1 MSRKKNEQLIRNA
14 VFRNIRKEPDWFDL
28 IKKVIISAMHNKN
41 IEFSKFVQELIIDC
55 QKHHAE
61 SVEEAIKEMV
71 EKLNQPDD
79 EKSKDEK
86 KQREAI
92 LNDTHRKQLFK
103 KLFELYANSLPIV
116 LKKENGD
123 IICSYSDEVE
133 ETAEKIRE
141 LIRLRDNQIF
151 KALA

>member
-1 MSRKKNEQLIRNA
+1 MKTQTY
-14 VFRNIRKEPDWFDL
+14 F
-28 IKKVIISAMHNKN
+28 
-41 IEFSKFVQELIIDC
+41 
-55 QKHHAE
+55 
-61 SVEEAIKEMV
+61 
-71 EKLNQPDD
+71 
-79 EKSKDEK
+79 K

-103 KLFELYANSLPIV
+103 KLFELYANSLPMV

-123 IICSYSDEVE
+123 VICSYSDEVE

-151 KALA
+151 KALS

>member
-1 MSRKKNEQLIRNA
+1 M
-14 VFRNIRKEPDWFDL
+14 
-28 IKKVIISAMHNKN
+28 
-41 IEFSKFVQELIIDC
+41 
-55 QKHHAE
+55 
-61 SVEEAIKEMV
+61 
-71 EKLNQPDD
+71 EKQTYF
-79 EKSKDEK
+79 K
-86 KQREAI
+86 KQRAAI

-123 IICSYSDEVE
+123 VICSYSNKVE

-141 LIRLRDNQIF
+141 EIRLRDNQIF